1 MGAQGK
7 VQRKSRVGQKT
18 LEPRVGA
25 KNFDIWKLKI
35 KKKWGESFMIKGY
48 LSDCS
53 VKYIGVEVVWE
64 RGTIGYKTLD
74 VFEAI
79 LGTLES

>member
-1 MGAQGK
+1 
-7 VQRKSRVGQKT
+7 
-18 LEPRVGA
+18 
-25 KNFDIWKLKI
+25 
-35 KKKWGESFMIKGY
+35 MIKGY

>member
-35 KKKWGESFMIKGY
+35 KKKMGRELY
-48 LSDCS
+48 DQ
-53 VKYIGVEVVWE
+53 
-64 RGTIGYKTLD
+64 R
-74 VFEAI
+74 VFV
-79 LGTLES
+79 